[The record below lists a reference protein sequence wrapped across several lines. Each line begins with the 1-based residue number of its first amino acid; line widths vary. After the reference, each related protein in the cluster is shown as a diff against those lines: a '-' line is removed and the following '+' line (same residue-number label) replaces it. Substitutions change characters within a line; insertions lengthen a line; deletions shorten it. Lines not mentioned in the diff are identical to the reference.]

1 MPPKIEKGA
10 SLTNRRVV
18 SGAQIP
24 TKIAVPKIINSN
36 GGTNRRARA
45 R

>member
-1 MPPKIEKGA
+1 MPPNIEKGA
-10 SLTNRRVV
+10 SLTKRRVV

-24 TKIAVPKIINSN
+24 TKIAVPKIMKSN
-36 GGTNRRARA
+36 GGSNRRARA